1 MSAIEKLRRIVS
13 AQKAYGELIKQGHSE
28 EDRIEAVDECDAA
41 IENTDFAALLAEVEE
56 LVSVEG
62 LAKQL
67 LSLSPEDRAA
77 VMHQFCRCC
86 HKPISALDWSGGNF
100 CDSCSPEPED

>member
-1 MSAIEKLRRIVS
+1 MSAIEQLRRLVELQATVRSLVKADS
-13 AQKAYGELIKQGHSE
+13 AMEFAADDMLQ
-28 EDRIEAVDECDAA
+28 DALTG
-41 IENTDFAALLAEVEE
+41 TDFAALLAEVEE